1 MEEDKHKE
9 TAQINE
15 LLNKI
20 KILKNGV
27 LEERKKSQVY
37 LNRIKEYEKTLQ
49 LKDAEVAQIIKEKYQ
64 LDLALQSEKSKKKKK
79 SFTLTSVMDKI
90 FHKEKFSKDKLDKIK
105 EENNKITEAN
115 TEMETKIK
123 EEEDLYIQEKS
134 KYQALLTLKA
144 NKLKELQAQI
154 KIITEQKQTLDK
166 QCENMRDK
174 KNEYDNNKMRF
185 EEKLN
190 EMSSQLKDSK
200 KQLRIKE
207 NMKHELDERLQNVEN
222 DFKTIKQKLDE
233 VTDEVREV
241 NSISIKKNA
250 TKREFKA
257 KKIGKVFSDALITIT
272 FQKVEDTNLYVIKF
286 GDDLNINFT
295 SITSFAP
302 NDKIPNRFDIA
313 YNGEDGKEKKLSFI
327 IHERLKDSIT
337 QWFNDFLSEAF
348 SNA

>member
-1 MEEDKHKE
+1 MEEDKYKE

-49 LKDAEVAQIIKEKYQ
+49 LKDTEVAQIIKEKYQ
-64 LDLALQSEKSKKKKK
+64 LDLALQSEKSKKKRK

-166 QCENMRDK
+166 QCESMRDK

-190 EMSSQLKDSK
+190 EMSSQLEDSK

-207 NMKHELDERLQNVEN
+207 NIPY
-222 DFKTIKQKLDE
+222 TKLDG
-233 VTDEVREV
+233 
-241 NSISIKKNA
+241 SIPELTLQMYYKTLKWNIA
-250 TKREFKA
+250 TGLVK
-257 KKIGKVFSDALITIT
+257 
-272 FQKVEDTNLYVIKF
+272 
-286 GDDLNINFT
+286 
-295 SITSFAP
+295 
-302 NDKIPNRFDIA
+302 
-313 YNGEDGKEKKLSFI
+313 
-327 IHERLKDSIT
+327 
-337 QWFNDFLSEAF
+337 
-348 SNA
+348 